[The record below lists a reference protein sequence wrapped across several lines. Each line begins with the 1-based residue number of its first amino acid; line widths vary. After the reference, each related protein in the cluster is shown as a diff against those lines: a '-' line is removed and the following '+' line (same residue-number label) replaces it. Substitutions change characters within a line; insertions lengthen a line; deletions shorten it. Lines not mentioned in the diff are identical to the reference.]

1 MTKNIIAK
9 NNNDVAEIFGKYI
22 GKPMKYVSIESSET
36 SQCVVD
42 INVIVDNITLMGP
55 YLRLTGKDLD
65 YKDRY
70 VEFFMYSD
78 LMVSDYCI
86 VSIGTDIDGNSTI
99 RAFYPLNMVMHGN
112 SIYGPDLVKA
122 AKVTKKGE

>member
-9 NNNDVAEIFGKYI
+9 NISVVAEIFGKYI

-42 INVIVDNITLMGP
+42 INVIVDKITLMGS

-70 VEFFMYSD
+70 VEFFMDSN

-86 VSIGTDIDGNSTI
+86 VSTGTDIDGNSTI